1 VILRTT
7 AFFLQEINM
16 YKKLFIPGPTHVRDE
31 ILQAQAAP
39 MIGHRAKEYSD
50 LQAEVTPKLQ
60 QLLYTNQRVYLFA
73 SSSTGVMEGSIR
85 QASRKKML
93 TTVCGAFSKRWHE
106 IVELNGVPCVKLEV
120 PPGQATTP
128 ELIDQALSK
137 GDYDAI
143 TLTMNETATGIMNP
157 VEEIAALIHSKYP
170 DVLILVDAVSC
181 MAGVK
186 IEFDAWGLDVC
197 LAGTQKCFALP
208 PGLTVCAVSDRA
220 RERGKTIPNRGYY
233 FAWDAMDA
241 SYVKFQTPAT
251 PAISLIQALNK
262 QMDCIL
268 AEGLDNRWNRHIEM
282 AEYVRSWARKH
293 FSVYGDQR
301 YLSNTVTNVENT
313 RGISVADLNKELG
326 KRGAMISNGYAEL
339 KEKCFRIAHM
349 GDLTLDDLKWLTA
362 QIDDILSLE

>member
-1 VILRTT
+1 
-7 AFFLQEINM
+7 M
-16 YKKLFIPGPTHVRDE
+16 YKKLFIPGPSHVRE
-31 ILQAQAAP
+31 EVLQAQAAP

-60 QLLYTNQRVYLFA
+60 EMLYTKQRVYLFA

-85 QASRKKML
+85 QASKKRML
-93 TTVCGAFSKRWHE
+93 VTVCGAFSKRWYE
-106 IVELNGVPCVKLEV
+106 IVVDNGVPCDKLQV
-120 PPGQATTP
+120 DPGQAITT
-128 ELIDQALSK
+128 ELVDEALSK

-157 VEEIAALIHSKYP
+157 LEETAAMIRAKYP
-170 DVLILVDAVSC
+170 EVVILVDAVSC
-181 MAGVK
+181 MAGTK

-220 RERGKTIPNRGYY
+220 RERALAIPNRGHY
-233 FAWDAMDA
+233 FAWDKMDKHYEK
-241 SYVKFQTPAT
+241 SQTPAT

-268 AEGLDNRWNRHIEM
+268 AEGLEQRWARHSEM
-282 AEYVRSWARKH
+282 AEYIRAWARKN
-293 FSVYGDQR
+293 FKIYGDER
-301 YLSNTVTNVENT
+301 YLSNTVTNIANT
-313 RGISVADLNKELG
+313 RGIVVADLNKELG
-326 KRGAMISNGYAEL
+326 KRGAMISNGYGDL

-349 GDLTLDDLKWLTA
+349 GDLTMADMQWLTV
-362 QIDDILSLE
+362 QIDEILGL